1 MPLCARFLQAP
12 SRQPYALTMP
22 LRISLPGSLR
32 RLCASACCT
41 ALLCLA
47 PPLAGAQSQAAAD
60 SAFAR
65 SDWPTAAREYGAI
78 ARRETTNTRALFR
91 YGVAL
96 FEQGKH
102 REAIPALE
110 RAAAANFQLT
120 QSEFRLTRAHALLGQ
135 RDSAI
140 AHLGRAIAAG
150 ANLQLVTTHPDLATL
165 REDSRYV
172 AAVQSLENRSFPCRR
187 GVEAHQFDF
196 WIGDWVVT
204 PWGTPASVPPIG
216 HNVIT
221 AQLEHCLLLEEWTAA
236 NGSTGKSFNFWDVH
250 RKVWRQVWTAG
261 DGQSLDY
268 QGHFSDNAMRF
279 SGWTLNPK
287 GERVLQKLTFF
298 RISADTVRQ
307 LFEASSD
314 GGTTWQNTFDGR
326 YVRSGAAPRRP

>member
-1 MPLCARFLQAP
+1 MPI
-12 SRQPYALTMP
+12 
-22 LRISLPGSLR
+22 RISLPGSLR
-32 RLCASACCT
+32 LLGASACCT
-41 ALLCLA
+41 TLLCLT
-47 PPLAGAQSQAAAD
+47 PPPAGAQSQAAAD

-78 ARRETTNTRALFR
+78 SKRDTTNARARFR

-102 REAIPALE
+102 REAIPVFQ
-110 RAAAANFQLT
+110 RAVAAGFQLG
-120 QSEFRLTRAHALLGQ
+120 QAEFRLARSYAILGQ
-135 RDSAI
+135 RDSAL
-140 AHLGRAIAAG
+140 AHLERAGAAG
-150 ANLQLVTTHPDLATL
+150 INLQQVTTQPDFAPFHQDARYVSAVRRL
-165 REDSRYV
+165 EDSTY
-172 AAVQSLENRSFPCRR
+172 PCRR

-216 HNVIT
+216 RNIIT

-268 QGHFSDNAMRF
+268 EGQFSDNAMRF

-326 YVRSGAAPRRP
+326 YVRSGTAPPRP